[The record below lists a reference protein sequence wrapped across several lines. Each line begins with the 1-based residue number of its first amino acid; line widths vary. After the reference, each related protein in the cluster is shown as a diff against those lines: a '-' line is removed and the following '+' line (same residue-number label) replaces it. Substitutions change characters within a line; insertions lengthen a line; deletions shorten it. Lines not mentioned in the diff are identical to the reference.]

1 MVSLDILL
9 ILDIQ
14 LWRLITCETV
24 KSMQN
29 LALMKRIAL
38 LWLKHDTIGN
48 NQLCVFPTIHVYSK
62 MPGMIGGQPE

>member
-1 MVSLDILL
+1 
-9 ILDIQ
+9 
-14 LWRLITCETV
+14 
-24 KSMQN
+24 MQN

-48 NQLCVFPTIHVYSK
+48 NQLCVFPTIHVYLK